1 MRKVI
6 LLCLL
11 ALYPLTAS
19 AQRNFDNVEIKA
31 TKVAGSVYMLTG
43 AGGNIGVSVGDDG
56 IVIVDDQF
64 APLAPKIR
72 EALRG
77 ITTKPFR
84 FVVNTHF
91 HGDHTGGNTVFG
103 REAPIVAHENVRK
116 RLRTG
121 SGQTPP
127 APAEALPIIT
137 FDANMMIHLNGEDIR
152 ASHFPHGHTDGDSV
166 IYFTQSN
173 VVHMGDHF
181 FNGMFPFIDL
191 ASGGTVRGLIA
202 NVEYVLA
209 TLPPDAKII
218 PGHGPL
224 GDKAALQRY
233 VDMLHGTSAAVRQA
247 IAAGKTVE
255 QAKADKILAEWQ
267 SFNWQF
273 ISTEAFIETLYAE
286 YGK

>member
-1 MRKVI
+1 MRKAIAFCV
-6 LLCLL
+6 LS
-11 ALYPLTAS
+11 LYPLVAS

-77 ITTKPFR
+77 ITSKPLR

-91 HGDHTGGNTVFG
+91 HGDHTGGNEALG
-103 REAPIVAHENVRK
+103 REAPIVAHKNVRK
-116 RLRTG
+116 RLSMG
-121 SGQTPP
+121 SGQTPA
-127 APAEALPIIT
+127 APVGALPIVT
-137 FDANMMIHLNGEDIR
+137 FDANMTIHLNGEDIR
-152 ASHFPHGHTDGDSV
+152 ASHFPSGHTDGDSV

-181 FNGMFPFIDL
+181 FNGLFPYIDTG
-191 ASGGTVRGLIA
+191 SGGTARGYLS
-202 NVEYVLA
+202 NVEYVLN
-209 TLPPDAKII
+209 TLPAGAKII

-224 GDKAALQRY
+224 ATKADLQRFA
-233 VDMLHGTSAAVRQA
+233 DMLRGTTEAVKQA

-255 QAKADKILAEWQ
+255 QAKTDKVLQQWQ
-267 SFNWQF
+267 SFNWDF
-273 ISTEAFIETLYAE
+273 ISTDKFIETLYGE
-286 YGK
+286 YD

>member
-1 MRKVI
+1 MRKLTI
-6 LLCLL
+6 LCLL
-11 ALYPLTAS
+11 ALYPLQAS
-19 AQRNFDNVEIKA
+19 AQRNFDGVEIKA

-64 APLAPKIR
+64 APLAPKIKD
-72 EALRG
+72 ALRA
-77 ITTKPFR
+77 ITTKPLR

-91 HGDHTGGNTVFG
+91 HGDHTGGNEALG
-103 REAPIVAHENVRK
+103 REAPIVAHTNVRK
-116 RLRTG
+116 RLKSG
-121 SGQTPP
+121 SDQTPP
-127 APAEALPIIT
+127 SPAGALPIIT
-137 FDANMMIHLNGEDIR
+137 FDANMMIHMNGEDIR

-181 FNGMFPFIDL
+181 FNGMFPYIDTD
-191 ASGGTVRGLIA
+191 SGGTARGFLS
-202 NVEYVLA
+202 NCEYVLA
-209 TLPPDAKII
+209 TLPANAKII

-233 VDMLHGTSAAVRQA
+233 VDMLRGTSTAVKQA

-255 QAKADKILAEWQ
+255 QAKADKILAAWQ

-273 ISTEAFIETLYAE
+273 ISTEAFIETLYEE